1 MSVSPEQIALT
12 AEQKQRLARLAE
24 QTGRSWDELLADAI
38 ASLENG
44 ESTVVGTPESVYD
57 AMVRLGLLGCVKDGP
72 PDLSS
77 NPKYIEGF
85 GRRGR

>member
-44 ESTVVGTPESVYD
+44 ESTVVGTRESVYD

-77 NPKYIEGF
+77 NPKYMEGF